1 MKNKKW
7 SESEILKILKE
18 FESGVSAKELARQ
31 YGFYHQTLYTWQKKY
46 SGVESSNELARLREL
61 EQENNRLKKM
71 YADACMERDAIK
83 DVLSKKW

>member
-18 FESGVSAKELARQ
+18 YESGVSAKELARQ
-31 YGFYHQTLYTWQKKY
+31 YGFFHQTLYNWQKKY
-46 SGVESSNELARLREL
+46 SGVESSSELAKMREL
-61 EQENNRLKKM
+61 EIENNKLKKM
-71 YADACMERDAIK
+71 YAEVCLERDAIK